1 MTASVELRETLLGTI
16 AYTVVTFPIAVLWH
30 VVLFGEQYKAFG
42 YFDGEPGFVI
52 GFLTIVIQ
60 GVVLSALY
68 PKVQLTGSAIVRG
81 IKYAMVLG
89 VFFWTSHVL
98 GIVAKQQITNGI
110 QFVAMETIYLLV
122 QFGVYGVL
130 IGLIYKRRLNAVA

>member
-1 MTASVELRETLLGTI
+1 MTASIELRETLLGTI

-30 VVLFGEQYKAFG
+30 VVLFGEQYNAFG
-42 YFDGEPGFVI
+42 YFDGEPSFVI

-68 PKVQLTGSAIVRG
+68 PKVQLAGSAIVRG
-81 IKYAMVLG
+81 IKYAMILG
-89 VFFWTSHVL
+89 VFFWTAHVL
-98 GIVAKQQITNGI
+98 AFIAKQQIAGI
-110 QFVAMETIYLLV
+110 ARFAAMETIYLLV

-130 IGLIYKRRLNAVA
+130 IGLIYKQRLNAVA